1 MSVTRTVSRSMNSD
15 CERDLPSHV
24 VIGGGVM
31 VEDAKHR
38 VGMTR
43 RTNVCLCNDGANAA
57 AAAAALLIK
66 LLLSATVR
74 AIPDIVPWFPP
85 PGAGGDM
92 LQSVP
97 RGASRLLS
105 GTDYYVEVSTIDYF
119 NKGLVEKASQ
129 HKAEKPTLVRRLL
142 CCLCAKCI

>member
-57 AAAAALLIK
+57 AAAALLIK

-74 AIPDIVPWFPP
+74 AIPDIVPCS
-85 PGAGGDM
+85 PGAGGDPAVGP
-92 LQSVP
+92 LH
-97 RGASRLLS
+97 
-105 GTDYYVEVSTIDYF
+105 
-119 NKGLVEKASQ
+119 N
-129 HKAEKPTLVRRLL
+129 
-142 CCLCAKCI
+142 C